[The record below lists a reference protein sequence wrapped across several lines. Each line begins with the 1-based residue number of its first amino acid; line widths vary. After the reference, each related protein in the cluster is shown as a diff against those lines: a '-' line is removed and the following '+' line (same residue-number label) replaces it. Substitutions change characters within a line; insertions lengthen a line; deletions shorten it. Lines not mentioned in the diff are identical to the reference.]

1 VGETDPSEVRSEPTA
16 SIDPRREVAELRAL
30 AIKTNN
36 LVTALGADLKSI
48 SRRLDQRERTLTLN
62 SAIAYVLFVVLL
74 GGGLYLVHRLRVD
87 RADFEKDAALREAA
101 GAREALAQAQRRDE
115 ARRQGE
121 ARAYELYQLLRG
133 GRARDAVSKYPEV
146 SRERLSR
153 TEAEVL
159 RDGVARGRQELAYSA
174 FEAGRQAYG
183 QSSWKRAA
191 QELRRAI
198 EIDPSPPHAAQ
209 LYYLYGIALFKLA
222 DYPAAASELERAVEK
237 GAERNVQNDA
247 GFYLAAALDQAKK
260 RDRAKAEYRKFL
272 TKYPQSH
279 FAGTARRRLT
289 ELEAAK

>member
-1 VGETDPSEVRSEPTA
+1 MLAPDPLDAKAEPTS
-16 SIDPRREVAELRAL
+16 SIDPKREVAELRAL

-36 LVTALGADLKSI
+36 LVTALNADLKGI
-48 SRRLDQRERTLTLN
+48 GRRLEQRERTLTLN
-62 SAIAYVLFVVLL
+62 SAVAYVLFVVLL
-74 GGGLYLVHRLRVD
+74 GGGFYVAHRLRVD
-87 RADFEKDAALREAA
+87 RADFEKEAALREAA
-101 GAREALAQAQRRDE
+101 ASREALGQTQRAGE
-115 ARRQGE
+115 ERRRGE
-121 ARAYELYQLLRG
+121 DRAYELYQLLRG

-153 TEAEVL
+153 VEAEVL
-159 RDGVARGRQELAYSA
+159 REGVARGRQELAYGA

-183 QSSWKRAA
+183 ASSWKRAA
-191 QELRRAI
+191 QEFRRAVEI
-198 EIDPSPPHAAQ
+198 EPSPPHAAQ
-209 LYYLYGIALFKLA
+209 LYYLYGITLFKLA
-222 DYPAAASELERAVEK
+222 DYPAAATELERAVEK

-279 FAGTARRRLT
+279 FASTAKRRLS